1 MYVFAHK
8 NLYLNVHTYVC
19 KSEYIRV
26 SSKAWK
32 QQSRST
38 GNKHDINGICMLTYT
53 YMYKTCVRTSHITYI
68 GFNTWT
74 LSLIR
79 RLFVNWLYLRLC
91 ITSKILYY
99 QERILFIY
107 I

>member
-8 NLYLNVHTYVC
+8 NIFKCTYIHTYVC

-68 GFNTWT
+68 CI
-74 LSLIR
+74 LVLIHGH
-79 RLFVNWLYLRLC
+79 
-91 ITSKILYY
+91 
-99 QERILFIY
+99 
-107 I
+107 